1 MSYHFIL
8 DDNDDFYYFD
18 KTIKRSVLRFP
29 QKLGFND
36 AYKENVSDDIS
47 VFKNDIFSYED
58 ITMST
63 YSSANNLQIYISL
76 KGNTAYFDKTVK
88 QYREDCENY
97 IRIDYI
103 NEAKRDYFLKKD
115 AQGSGVGIVIRNN
128 DFLKKNL
135 FNYLNNKTINGI
147 NDNYNKNIT
156 TTLKFS
162 LANYRTLFLAKE
174 IYNLPFEGELNN
186 LYLRSKIYE
195 IIHNEF
201 YSLINTNRLPS
212 SSSHEILLRKDDF
225 EALHNTRN
233 FIIENKKNLCIK
245 ELIKK
250 ASVNKN
256 KLRYG
261 FKELF
266 NTTPG
271 NLVFEVKMH
280 EAKSLLE
287 ARELNITEISDAIG
301 YKYVQSF
308 SYAFKKYFG
317 ITPSEFIKS
326 KKGTL
331 SD

>member
-128 DFLKKNL
+128 DFLKKT
-135 FNYLNNKTINGI
+135 FSTI
-147 NDNYNKNIT
+147 
-156 TTLKFS
+156 
-162 LANYRTLFLAKE
+162 
-174 IYNLPFEGELNN
+174 
-186 LYLRSKIYE
+186 
-195 IIHNEF
+195 
-201 YSLINTNRLPS
+201 
-212 SSSHEILLRKDDF
+212 
-225 EALHNTRN
+225 
-233 FIIENKKNLCIK
+233 
-245 ELIKK
+245 
-250 ASVNKN
+250 
-256 KLRYG
+256 
-261 FKELF
+261 
-266 NTTPG
+266 
-271 NLVFEVKMH
+271 
-280 EAKSLLE
+280 
-287 ARELNITEISDAIG
+287 
-301 YKYVQSF
+301 
-308 SYAFKKYFG
+308 
-317 ITPSEFIKS
+317 
-326 KKGTL
+326 
-331 SD
+331 